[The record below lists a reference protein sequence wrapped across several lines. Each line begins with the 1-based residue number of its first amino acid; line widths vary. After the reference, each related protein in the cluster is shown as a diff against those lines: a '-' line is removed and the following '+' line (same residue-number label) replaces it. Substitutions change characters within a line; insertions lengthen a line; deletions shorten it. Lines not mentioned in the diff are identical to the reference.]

1 MKFLMKMA
9 LIAFTL
15 PLFANGVATITALK
29 GTAKIE
35 NASGDKN
42 AILGSS
48 LEEKDSVVTADKSKV
63 QIIFKDETIV
73 TVGKNSNFSI
83 SKYIFEENKEPTV
96 EFSLV
101 KGAMRTITGRIG
113 KMAPQ
118 KFSVKTKTAT
128 IGIRGTNFTIIAME
142 DGSQRA
148 YCTYGAIS
156 VTVNGEQTIVRQG
169 FYVSYSAEGK
179 AQVKAFTAEELKEV
193 QDDSF
198 GESAPLTGEA
208 TEETE
213 TLEGDAVVDNTVE
226 DNSFVVKDVTAAVQD
241 AIQNSNPGANVII
254 TGFSVDNDNYDGM
267 TSKVSLSFAADG
279 SIFDSSN
286 SWLELLGKSNSS
298 GQGESDNWKFVVSST
313 PASYSSRNNF
323 STTFSSVELTPI
335 SSSTSVNAA
344 LLGGSSLIATTDLA
358 VDDSMSWGTWNAT
371 VNFESVQSGSLTSDS
386 HTFEGLWVAG
396 EATPVSVI
404 DSLLATGAAAVAAE
418 SSFTSTY
425 VGQYSAIGGGTQNGN
440 ASLYVDFGYGTAD
453 LTISDYSIN
462 NFSMAISGNT
472 MSADTFGGGGT
483 GIAANGT
490 FYGANGKSVGG
501 NFYINDGSTTNVKG
515 VYQVTEQAGGL

>member
-1 MKFLMKMA
+1 
-9 LIAFTL
+9 
-15 PLFANGVATITALK
+15 
-29 GTAKIE
+29 
-35 NASGDKN
+35 
-42 AILGSS
+42 
-48 LEEKDSVVTADKSKV
+48 
-63 QIIFKDETIV
+63 
-73 TVGKNSNFSI
+73 
-83 SKYIFEENKEPTV
+83 
-96 EFSLV
+96 
-101 KGAMRTITGRIG
+101 
-113 KMAPQ
+113 
-118 KFSVKTKTAT
+118 
-128 IGIRGTNFTIIAME
+128 
-142 DGSQRA
+142 
-148 YCTYGAIS
+148 
-156 VTVNGEQTIVRQG
+156 
-169 FYVSYSAEGK
+169 
-179 AQVKAFTAEELKEV
+179 
-193 QDDSF
+193 
-198 GESAPLTGEA
+198 
-208 TEETE
+208 
-213 TLEGDAVVDNTVE
+213 
-226 DNSFVVKDVTAAVQD
+226 
-241 AIQNSNPGANVII
+241 
-254 TGFSVDNDNYDGM
+254 M

-371 VNFESVQSGSLTSDS
+371 VNFESVQSWSLTSDS